1 MIDADFIRKR
11 ISELR
16 IQKEVSEYKMS
27 FDLGHSKGYIQ
38 SISSGRALPSMPEF
52 LYICDY
58 LGITPKDFFD
68 PEQEEPQLIREL
80 VESTQN
86 LDADDLKALINVAK
100 RMGKAAKLA

>member
-1 MIDADFIRKR
+1 MVDGDFIRKR

-16 IQKEVSEYKMS
+16 IQKGVSEYKMS

-58 LGITPKDFFD
+58 FGITPKEFFD
-68 PEQEEPQLIREL
+68 TEVDEPVILQELFS
-80 VESTQN
+80 VVKDFSS
-86 LDADDLKALINVAK
+86 DDLKALIGVAK
-100 RMGKAAKLA
+100 RMGGQK